1 MRKTNKIL
9 VALVTVSVLLL
20 SNTIG
25 VLALQSFTDV
35 TEGHWSKDYVEKMA
49 KKGIVTGYEDAT
61 FRPSENVSKLQTIV
75 MIFRTVKAAD
85 KLDDVD
91 LDSMVFKNSMV
102 LAQYNIPE
110 WARQAVAFALEN
122 DIIKAYDLRGF
133 FKGDGTSENAKRTEV
148 SVYLGKALNN
158 YLNEDLDRN
167 IISLGFKDKEFIS
180 IEDAK
185 YVDLLV
191 KKGILKGDENG
202 NFNPNKPI
210 MRAAAAK
217 MFSVSYDILS
227 DIEVK
232 PEPEKELT
240 TKEGKIVLIVEDN
253 NSIVVEN
260 NNGDKNIYK
269 FEKDTQIV
277 IDGKKSDFDDLE
289 EKETIK
295 VYLDEDG
302 ILVKAEVDITLS
314 DSEGEVHSVVDMG
327 GYYLLTVRDEENSS
341 RRRTYK
347 IDNDTVIKLNDITA
361 KPTELERGDAI
372 SLEVEGDIAK
382 EITAQSKTRV
392 YEGMLET
399 GIYFN
404 EIPKIKIKTATQKIY
419 ELEVDED
426 AEVRKNNKK
435 KSLMSL
441 VKGDIVTITTE
452 HDKVVKI
459 VSTSI
464 EDDDEGVITE
474 IILGSVNKITILN
487 DDGEEKTYTLSPD
500 VDIEIDNDDATINDL
515 KIDYR
520 VELEI
525 ESDVVKDIEAEKVE
539 SSNSLTGIIT
549 DIYDDF
555 DAIRIKVKEG
565 SETKYYTVSADDA
578 RIMSV
583 SGSTRRFNDLDKDD
597 EVFVYGQQKNEI
609 FDFVADKIII
619 IKDN

>member
-1 MRKTNKIL
+1 MKKTSKIL

-35 TEGHWSKDYVEKMA
+35 GDGHWAKDYVEKMA
-49 KKGIVTGYEDAT
+49 KKGIVTGFDDAT

-75 MIFRTVKAAD
+75 MIFRTVKAAN
-85 KLDDVD
+85 KLDGVD
-91 LDSMVFKNSMV
+91 MDSTVYKHSMV
-102 LAQYNIPE
+102 LAQYNIPD

-122 DIIKAYDLRGF
+122 EIIEAYELRGF
-133 FKGDGTSENAKRTEV
+133 FKPDGTSENAKRTEV
-148 SVYLGKALNN
+148 SVYLGKMLNK
-158 YLNEDLDRN
+158 YLKEDLNKN
-167 IISLGFKDKEFIS
+167 IIYLDFNDREFIS
-180 IEDAK
+180 TTDAP

-191 KKGILKGDENG
+191 KKNIVKGDENG
-202 NFNPNKPI
+202 NFNPNQPI
-210 MRAAAAK
+210 MRAAATK
-217 MFSVSYDILS
+217 MFSVSYEIL
-227 DIEVK
+227 DVLEVQL
-232 PEPEKELT
+232 EPEKELT

-260 NNGDKNIYK
+260 SDGDKNIYK
-269 FEKDTQIV
+269 FEKDTEIV
-277 IDGKKSDFDDLE
+277 IDGKKENFNDLK
-289 EKETIK
+289 EKEAIK
-295 VYLDEDG
+295 LYLDEDG
-302 ILVKAEVDITLS
+302 ILVKAEVDMSLIG
-314 DSEGEVHSVVDMG
+314 SEGEVHSVVDMG
-327 GYYLLTVRDEENSS
+327 SYYLLTVKDKENSS

-347 IDNDTVIKLNDITA
+347 IDNDTVIKLNDISA
-361 KPTELERGDAI
+361 KPTELEKGDAI
-372 SLEVEGDIAK
+372 SLVVEGDLAK
-382 EITAQSKTRV
+382 EITATSKTRV

-399 GIYFN
+399 GVYFSGT
-404 EIPKIKIKTATQKIY
+404 PKIKIKTATQKIY

-426 AEVRKNNKK
+426 AEVRKNNRK

-452 HDKVVKI
+452 NDKVVKI

-464 EDDDEGVITE
+464 EEDDEGVITE
-474 IILGSVNKITILN
+474 IILGNVNKITILN
-487 DDGEEKTYTLSPD
+487 DDGEEKTYTLASD
-500 VDIEIDNDDATINDL
+500 VDIEIDNKDAKIEDL

-520 VELEI
+520 VELDI

-539 SSNSLTGIIT
+539 TSNSLTGIIT

-578 RIMSV
+578 KIMSV
-583 SGSTRRFNDLDKDD
+583 SGSTRRFSDLDKDD
-597 EVFVYGQQKNEI
+597 EVFVYGEKKNEI
-609 FDFVADKIII
+609 FDFVADKVII